1 MKVVLSNQSELP
13 IYAQIREQIKEQISN
28 GQIAEGTLL
37 PSIRQLAKDLGI
49 SVITTTRAY
58 RELES
63 GGYIASVQGKGS
75 IVLKRDNK
83 VIREQ
88 YRCQM
93 EEHLDA
99 AIEASKKLDMTDEE
113 LVEALQVL
121 QKQHRR

>member
-1 MKVVLSNQSELP
+1 MKVILSNQSELP
-13 IYAQIREQIKEQISN
+13 IYAQIREQMKEQISN
-28 GQIAEGTLL
+28 GQIAEGTVL

-63 GGYIASVQGKGS
+63 EGYIASVQGKGS

-83 VIREQ
+83 IIREQ
-88 YRCQM
+88 CRRQM
-93 EEHLDA
+93 EEHLEA
-99 AIEASKKLDMTDEE
+99 AIDVSQRLDMTDAE

-121 QKQHRR
+121 QRQRGR

>member
-88 YRCQM
+88 YRRQM